1 MGSTGGSRAAEEE
14 QCTEWQVTA
23 VEFLRESQAASRTAA
38 AELVGPSSSAFLA
51 SLKEWLQELDLFTLA
66 CLLDELGLLEE
77 LLDLVKQPALL
88 LAELSDLQ
96 LQNSIPPSVTDGRW
110 HLFVDQE
117 AALLNATLQDLCR
130 PFAAWQHGVP
140 GTAALLPSLPD
151 FAHRSTQ
158 RSAARCLEPSCSV
171 NLRHRRLCL

>member
-1 MGSTGGSRAAEEE
+1 M
-14 QCTEWQVTA
+14 TA

-38 AELVGPSSSAFLA
+38 AELVGPSSSTLLA

-96 LQNSIPPSVTDGRW
+96 LQNSIPPSVTVTDGRW

-151 FAHRSTQ
+151 FCSQKYPAHCCKMLGTFLQ
-158 RSAARCLEPSCSV
+158 CQSAPSAPMP
-171 NLRHRRLCL
+171 LIEGWY